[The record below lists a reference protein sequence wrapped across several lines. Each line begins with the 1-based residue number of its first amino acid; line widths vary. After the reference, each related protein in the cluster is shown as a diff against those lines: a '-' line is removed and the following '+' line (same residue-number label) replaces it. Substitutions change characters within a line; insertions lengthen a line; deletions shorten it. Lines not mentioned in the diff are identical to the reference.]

1 MRHAFI
7 TGIPTAGKSHLAKKI
22 SESLGMSFIKIDDWR
37 DELQRDPILKEWVD
51 FFRNKNEE
59 EYWQITSPDQEWE
72 DLRNQSEALW
82 PAILKKIKETQYLDR
97 PTIFEGVNILPHLAH
112 RDLDFPGIVMLGD
125 SFEVVLERNKQEPRW
140 GSTDELI
147 RKEAGRVSFPE
158 DHCFPRTKRLFR
170 ETVSLSPAGQT
181 SSFESSSRGASAGY
195 FKHYADPS
203 QRGGK

>member
-147 RKEAGRVSFPE
+147 RKEAEAFWNWER
-158 DHCFPRTKRLFR
+158 PRYAA
-170 ETVSLSPAGQT
+170 EAGKY
-181 SSFESSSRGASAGY
+181 G
-195 FKHYADPS
+195 FKVFSDPS
-203 QRGGK
+203 AAEKELTILLTV